1 MSIQESPATAPEP
14 GITQE
19 EMVASA
25 VALRSQLVAEQ
36 AATEERRYYSPEL
49 HEAFMR
55 AGFYHL
61 YVPRRYGGQELDVPT
76 YARVIKEIARG
87 CVSTGWCLGL
97 TINHA
102 LQAGSWWPES
112 AQDTIFA
119 NNDFRGGSV
128 AAPVGIIS
136 PTDDGWEINGQ
147 VAFASGTPYGTH
159 YVGQAILAGTEKSP
173 TPELMMFVA
182 HRSGW
187 EMLDDWGDLIGLKG
201 SGSHSIRFEGTRIPK
216 DWAFPGF
223 MIDIDVSGGTPGAR
237 LHDNPMYIGRGM
249 TIYTMSLAAVTVGGV
264 WNGLDAYEELL
275 RTKTTPTPPFGPRVK
290 DHRHHQWYGKAITR
304 AKLAEMLLD
313 EVAEQHMELCRRA
326 YEDPEFDYS
335 YGEDMHLA
343 AVARELMVLCWEIF
357 NDDLWQTMGASAA
370 RDDARI
376 SRVFRDMS
384 IAVAHRNPQMREM
397 IYGEI
402 GRWALDEP
410 RVPFGSA

>member
-1 MSIQESPATAPEP
+1 MSIQEPTATAPEP
-14 GITQE
+14 GVTQE

-25 VALRSQLVAEQ
+25 VALRPQLVAEQ

-49 HEAFMR
+49 HETFMR

-97 TINHA
+97 CINHA
-102 LQAGSWWPES
+102 LQAASWWPES
-112 AQDTIFA
+112 AQDGFFA
-119 NNDFRGGSV
+119 DNDFRGGSV
-128 AAPVGIIS
+128 AAPVGVMS

-147 VAFASGTPYGTH
+147 VAFASGTPYGW
-159 YVGQAILAGTEKSP
+159 
-173 TPELMMFVA
+173 MFVA
-182 HRSGW
+182 PRTGW
-187 EMLDDWGDLIGLKG
+187 EMLNDWGDLIGLKG
-201 SGSHSIRFEGTRIPK
+201 SGSHSIRFDGTRIPK

-223 MIDIDVSGGTPGAR
+223 MVDIDVSGGTPGAR
-237 LHDNPMYIGRGM
+237 LHGNPMYIGRGM

-264 WNGLDAYEELL
+264 FNALDAYEELV
-275 RTKTTPTPPFGPRVK
+275 RAKTTPTPPFGPRLK
-290 DHRHHQWYGKAITR
+290 DPRHQQWFGKAYTR

-313 EVAEQHMELCRRA
+313 EVAEGHMELCRRA

-335 YGEDMHLA
+335 YGEDMALA
-343 AVARELMVLCWEIF
+343 AVARELMVMCWEIL
-357 NDDLWQTMGASAA
+357 NEDLWQTMGASAA

-384 IAVAHRNPQMREM
+384 IAIAHRNPQMREM

-402 GRWALDEP
+402 GRWALGEP
-410 RVPFGSA
+410 RVPFGSV